1 MTMPA
6 IADGWDVDTLPNTA
20 EESVGWVAE
29 AMDTEADME
38 DSWAHARPKTAE
50 RMVALEKYMLTIVCD
65 IRSYG
70 KRFRY

>member
-1 MTMPA
+1 M
-6 IADGWDVDTLPNTA
+6 
-20 EESVGWVAE
+20 AE

>member
-1 MTMPA
+1 
-6 IADGWDVDTLPNTA
+6 
-20 EESVGWVAE
+20 
-29 AMDTEADME
+29 MDTEAVME

-50 RMVALEKYMLTIVCD
+50 RMVALEKYMLASVCD